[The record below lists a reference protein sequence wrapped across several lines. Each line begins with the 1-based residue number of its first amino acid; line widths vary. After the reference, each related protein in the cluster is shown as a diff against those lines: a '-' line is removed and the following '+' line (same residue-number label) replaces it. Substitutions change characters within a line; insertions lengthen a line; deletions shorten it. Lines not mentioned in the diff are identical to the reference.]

1 MSFGFAGATDRD
13 RYRFLSGFKLNDQGK
28 NEDPTYLGFS
38 MDFEFGVLGIDLEYG
53 TPVSPLFKDGSYYND
68 TGLNIFGQLQYIGK
82 SKTPRDVLFYSAQT
96 YLENREASLTV
107 DGFPRGGGKRS
118 QMIKQFKIL
127 LRDITKNQPWFFQ
140 SIEGLD
146 SLYKV
151 ARGGFQDQ
159 DKDSEF
165 NPSRAATIT
174 VTTLESLNLRITA
187 LADLY
192 NHATFDFI
200 NMRETVPRNLRR
212 FRMYIYV
219 TDLRNFFKTN
229 RLINSSTTLTT
240 IANTANLIGSG
251 INPGNSLSGTS
262 LDSTGNFPDDTG
274 AQGGSIGNTLGSIAR
289 SEGLTN
295 QQDQSGVKPIILI
308 ECSNCEFDFTE
319 SSPISSDINAG
330 TDAGSPLGQSFK
342 IHVGRVKVRS
352 QYPNIRLDKN
362 PLVISDDVFTNK
374 SSVQNYSGDPSGRTV
389 LGIEIP
395 NGPAADLLEQA
406 ANLGTNF
413 IGNTVNNLYDRGV
426 QIVANELSGAD
437 QLILGNAYSFNPSE
451 IMRAL
456 SGDFSNVG
464 LNFNENLGLDF
475 SNPLSG
481 VDLGSSLKNGL
492 PNPQTMG
499 KGGPPQNNYSTVD
512 PVLGDIRSSDAYP
525 NVPGQDL
532 GVTPP
537 GSSTIGRVY
546 PSLKPEDAYTEVPGK
561 DLGVPGRVY
570 KGPEGDVYRQ
580 VPGQDLGLPGRVYP
594 LLAPTDAYTD
604 VPGSDLGVPQRV
616 YPTDPLGDVYADVP
630 GSDLGAPQR
639 IYPTVTD
646 DFYPDV
652 PGVDL
657 GVPNRVYPQINDDV
671 YTKVPGK
678 DLGVPERAY
687 PIINDDVYSE
697 VPGKDLGSPE
707 RAYPIVNEDV
717 YPNVPGSDLGLPG
730 RRYGGI
736 NENVYPNDSNGTNQ
750 LKSPGRVY
758 EDEPAK
764 KSNLVED
771 VYKDSNKNLTEFT
784 TKPSP
789 VYPREETKY
798 FRGNLGDLYPP
809 TREDFNPEEPGDL
822 GNLKPKD
829 SYNISLGGKNP
840 DPTKFDS

>member
-53 TPVSPLFKDGSYYND
+53 TPISPLFKDGSYESS
-68 TGLNIFGQLQYIGK
+68 LNIFGQQDYIGR

-96 YLENREASLTV
+96 YLENREVSVTP
-107 DGFPRGGGKRS
+107 GEFPRSGGKRS
-118 QMIKQFKIL
+118 QMLKQFKIL

-140 SIEGLD
+140 SIDGLD

-159 DKDSEF
+159 EKESDF

-262 LDSTGNFPDDTG
+262 LDSNGNFPDDTG
-274 AQGGSIGNTLGSIAR
+274 AQGGAIGNTLGSIAR

-389 LGIEIP
+389 LGIGIP

-406 ANLGTNF
+406 ANIGTNL

-451 IMRAL
+451 LTRAL

-481 VDLGSSLKNGL
+481 ASSAIKNGL

-499 KGGPPQNNYSTVD
+499 QGGPPQNTY
-512 PVLGDIRSSDAYP
+512 PLGILTGGLDLYP
-525 NVPGQDL
+525 GVPGKDL

-546 PSLKPEDAYTEVPGK
+546 RNPFLRAGDAYPTVPGP

-570 KGPEGDVYRQ
+570 PIPNSEDAYPN
-580 VPGQDLGLPGRVYP
+580 VPGSDLGLPGGVYP
-594 LLAPTDAYTD
+594 LLAAEDAYSD

-616 YPTDPLGDVYADVP
+616 YPTDPLGDAYADVP
-630 GSDLGAPQR
+630 GSDLGVPQR
-639 IYPTVTD
+639 VYPTVTD

-671 YTKVPGK
+671 YSKVPGK

-697 VPGKDLGSPE
+697 VPGKDLGVPE
-707 RAYPIVNEDV
+707 RAYPIINEDV

-736 NENVYPNDSNGTNQ
+736 NENVYPDSSDGTNQ
-750 LKSPGRVY
+750 LKSPERVY
-758 EDEPAK
+758 EDEPTK

-840 DPTKFDS
+840 DPTKFNS

>member
-38 MDFEFGVLGIDLEYG
+38 MDFEFGLLGIDQEYG
-53 TPVSPLFKDGSYYND
+53 TPVSPLFKDGSYLND
-68 TGLNIFGQLQYIGK
+68 TNLNIFGQLQYIGR
-82 SKTPRDVLFYSAQT
+82 SKTPKDVLFYSAQT
-96 YLENREASLTV
+96 YLENREVSTTY
-107 DGFPRGGGKRS
+107 DGFPRTGGKRS

-140 SIEGLD
+140 SISGLD
-146 SLYKV
+146 ALYKV
-151 ARGGFQDQ
+151 ARGGFQDL
-159 DKDSEF
+159 DSDTDF

-274 AQGGSIGNTLGSIAR
+274 AQGGAFGNVLGDIAR

-319 SSPISSDINAG
+319 SSPISTDINAG
-330 TDAGSPLGQSFK
+330 TDAASPLGQSFK
-342 IHVGRVKVRS
+342 IHVGRVKIRS
-352 QYPNIRLDKN
+352 QYPNIRMDKN
-362 PLVISDDVFTNK
+362 PLIISDDVFTNK
-374 SSVQNYSGDPSGRTV
+374 SSVQKYEGDPSGRTV
-389 LGIEIP
+389 LGVEIP

-406 ANLGTNF
+406 ANIGTNF
-413 IGNTVNNLYDRGV
+413 IGNTVNDLYDRGV
-426 QIVANELSGAD
+426 QALTDPLSGAD
-437 QLILGNAYSFNPSE
+437 QLVLGNAYSFNPSQ
-451 IMRAL
+451 IMGVL
-456 SGDFSNVG
+456 SGDSSNLS
-464 LNFNENLGLDF
+464 LNTITDF
-475 SNPLSG
+475 SNQLSG

-499 KGGPPQNNYSTVD
+499 LGGPSENKYYLP
-512 PVLGDIRSSDAYP
+512 GDLINKDAYP

-537 GSSTIGRVY
+537 GSPTIGRVY
-546 PSLKPEDAYTEVPGK
+546 PDMMSEDSDLYTTVPGQDLGVPDRAYPNPSGDAYLQVPGP
-561 DLGVPGRVY
+561 DLGVPGRAY
-570 KGPEGDVYRQ
+570 PNPSGDAYLQ
-580 VPGQDLGLPGRVYP
+580 VPGRDLG
-594 LLAPTDAYTD
+594 A
-604 VPGSDLGVPQRV
+604 PQRV
-616 YPTDPLGDVYADVP
+616 YPEPSGDVYLNVP

-639 IYPTVTD
+639 VYPTVTE

-657 GVPNRVYPQINDDV
+657 GVPDRVYPQINDDV

-697 VPGKDLGSPE
+697 VPGKDLGAPE
-707 RAYPIVNEDV
+707 RAYPTVNEDV
-717 YPNVPGSDLGLPG
+717 YPDVPGSDLGLPG
-730 RRYGGI
+730 RRYEGI
-736 NENVYPNDSNGTNQ
+736 NENVYPNSSEESNQ
-750 LKSPGRVY
+750 LKSPERIYV
-758 EDEPAK
+758 DEPTK
-764 KSNLVED
+764 KSSLVED
-771 VYKDSNKNLTEFT
+771 VYKDSNKNLTEFIS
-784 TKPSP
+784 KPAP
-789 VYPREETKY
+789 VYPKEDTKY
-798 FRGNLGDLYPP
+798 FRGNLWYLYPP

-822 GNLKPKD
+822 GNLKTKD

>member
-38 MDFEFGVLGIDLEYG
+38 MDFEFGLLGIDQEYG
-53 TPVSPLFKDGSYYND
+53 TPVSPLFKDGSYLND
-68 TGLNIFGQLQYIGK
+68 TNLNIFGQLQYIGR
-82 SKTPRDVLFYSAQT
+82 SKTPKDVLFYSAQT
-96 YLENREASLTV
+96 YLENREVSTTY
-107 DGFPRGGGKRS
+107 DGFPRTGGKRS

-140 SIEGLD
+140 SISGLD
-146 SLYKV
+146 ALYKV
-151 ARGGFQDQ
+151 ARGGFQDL
-159 DKDSEF
+159 DSDTDF

-229 RLINSSTTLTT
+229 RIINSSTTLTT

-274 AQGGSIGNTLGSIAR
+274 AQGGAFGNVLGDIAR

-319 SSPISSDINAG
+319 SSPIASDINAG

-342 IHVGRVKVRS
+342 IHVGRVKIRS

-389 LGIEIP
+389 LGVEIP

-406 ANLGTNF
+406 ANIGTNF
-413 IGNTVNNLYDRGV
+413 IGNTVNDLYDRGT
-426 QIVANELSGAD
+426 QLLTDPLSGAD
-437 QLILGNAYSFNPSE
+437 QLILGNAYSFNPSQ
-451 IMRAL
+451 IMGVL
-456 SGDFSNVG
+456 SGDSSNLS
-464 LNFNENLGLDF
+464 LNSITDF
-475 SNPLSG
+475 ANQTSG
-481 VDLGSSLKNGL
+481 IDLGSSLKNGL

-499 KGGPPQNNYSTVD
+499 QGGPPQNKYSTGI
-512 PVLGDIRSSDAYP
+512 LGGDGLDLYP
-525 NVPGQDL
+525 SVPGQSL

-537 GSSTIGRVY
+537 ESTTIGRVY
-546 PSLKPEDAYTEVPGK
+546 PVLKPDDVYNGVPGK
-561 DLGVPGRVY
+561 DLGVPGRAY
-570 KGPEGDVYRQ
+570 KGPEGDVYPN

-594 LLAPTDAYTD
+594 PLKRQDVYDGVPGEDLGAPQRVYPEPSGDAYLN
-604 VPGSDLGVPQRV
+604 VPGSDLGPPQRV
-616 YPTDPLGDVYADVP
+616 YPT
-630 GSDLGAPQR
+630 
-639 IYPTVTD
+639 VTE

-657 GVPNRVYPQINDDV
+657 GVPDRVYPQINDDV
-671 YTKVPGK
+671 YSDVPGK

-697 VPGKDLGSPE
+697 VPGKDLGAPE
-707 RAYPIVNEDV
+707 RAYPIINEDV
-717 YPNVPGSDLGLPG
+717 YSDVPGSDLGLPG
-730 RRYGGI
+730 RRYEGI
-736 NENVYPNDSNGTNQ
+736 NENVYPNSSEESNQ
-750 LKSPGRVY
+750 LKSPERVY
-758 EDEPAK
+758 VDEPAK
-764 KSNLVED
+764 RSNLVED
-771 VYKDSNKNLTEFT
+771 VYKDDNKNLTEFSS
-784 TKPSP
+784 KPAP
-789 VYPREETKY
+789 VYPREDTKY
-798 FRGNLGDLYPP
+798 FKGNLGDLYPP

-822 GNLKPKD
+822 GNLKTKD

-840 DPTKFDS
+840 DRTKFDS

>member
-1 MSFGFAGATDRD
+1 MSFGFSGATDRD

-38 MDFEFGVLGIDLEYG
+38 MDFDFGLLGIDQEYG
-53 TPVSPLFKDGSYYND
+53 TPISPLFKDGSYLN
-68 TGLNIFGQLQYIGK
+68 TESLNIFGQLQY
-82 SKTPRDVLFYSAQT
+82 SFRSRTPKDILFYSAQT
-96 YLENREASLTV
+96 YLENREPRKAPNTFPAS
-107 DGFPRGGGKRS
+107 GGKRS
-118 QMIKQFKIL
+118 QMLKQFKIL

-140 SIEGLD
+140 SIDGLD

-165 NPSRAATIT
+165 NPSRAGTLE
-174 VTTLESLNLRITA
+174 VKTLESLNLRITA

-192 NHATFDFI
+192 NHATFDFV
-200 NMRETVPRNLRR
+200 NMRETIPRNLRR

-262 LDSTGNFPDDTG
+262 LDSTGNFPDDNG
-274 AQGGSIGNTLGSIAR
+274 AQGGGISNTLTSIAR
-289 SEGLTN
+289 SEGILN
-295 QQDQSGVKPIILI
+295 QQDQTGIKPIILI

-319 SSPISSDINAG
+319 TSPISSSVNAG
-330 TDAGSPLGQSFK
+330 TDSGEPLGQSFK
-342 IHVGRVKVRS
+342 IHVGRVRIRS

-374 SSVQNYSGDPSGRTV
+374 SSVQNYQGDPSGRTV
-389 LGIEIP
+389 LGVEIP
-395 NGPAADLLEQA
+395 AGPAADLLEQA
-406 ANLGTNF
+406 ANLGTNL
-413 IGNTVNNLYDRGV
+413 IGNTVNDLYDRGV
-426 QIVANELSGAD
+426 QLLTDPLSGAD
-437 QLILGNAYSFNPSE
+437 QLILGNAYSFNPSQV
-451 IMRAL
+451 MGAL
-456 SGDFSNVG
+456 SGDSSNLS
-464 LNFNENLGLDF
+464 LNNIRDF
-475 SNPLSG
+475 ANQLSG
-481 VDLGSSLKNGL
+481 VDLGDSLKNGL

-499 KGGPPQNNYSTVD
+499 LGGPSENKYS
-512 PVLGDIRSSDAYP
+512 PGDLKNSDVYP

-546 PSLKPEDAYTEVPGK
+546 PPLKPEDVYTGVPGK
-561 DLGVPGRVY
+561 DLGVPGRAY
-570 KGPEGDVYRQ
+570 KGPEGDAYST
-580 VPGQDLGLPGRVYP
+580 VPGPALGVPQRVYP
-594 LLAPTDAYTD
+594 NPSGDVYPNVPGPALGVPQRVYPNPSGDVYPN

-616 YPTDPLGDVYADVP
+616 
-630 GSDLGAPQR
+630 
-639 IYPTVTD
+639 YPTVTD

-657 GVPNRVYPQINDDV
+657 GVPNRIYPQINDDV

-678 DLGVPERAY
+678 DLGVPERVY
-687 PIINDDVYSE
+687 PQINDDVYSE
-697 VPGKDLGSPE
+697 VPGKDLGVPE
-707 RAYPIVNEDV
+707 RAYPIVNGDV
-717 YPNVPGSDLGLPG
+717 YPDVPGSDLGLPG
-730 RRYGGI
+730 RRYEGI
-736 NENVYPNDSNGTNQ
+736 NENVYPNVSDGTNE
-750 LKSPGRVY
+750 LRSPERVY
-758 EDEPAK
+758 VDEPTK
-764 KSNLVED
+764 KSSLVED

-789 VYPREETKY
+789 AYPREDTKY
-798 FRGNLGDLYPP
+798 FKGNLGDLYPP

-822 GNLKPKD
+822 GNLKTKD

-840 DPTKFDS
+840 DRTKFDS

>member
-38 MDFEFGVLGIDLEYG
+38 MDFEFGLLGIDQEYG
-53 TPVSPLFKDGSYYND
+53 TPVSPLFKDGSYLND
-68 TGLNIFGQLQYIGK
+68 TNLNIFGQLQYIGR
-82 SKTPRDVLFYSAQT
+82 SKTPKDVLFYSAQT
-96 YLENREASLTV
+96 YLENREVSTTY
-107 DGFPRGGGKRS
+107 DGFPRTGGKRS

-140 SIEGLD
+140 SISGLD
-146 SLYKV
+146 ALYKV
-151 ARGGFQDQ
+151 ARGGFQDL
-159 DKDSEF
+159 DSDTDF
-165 NPSRAATIT
+165 NPSRAATIEI
-174 VTTLESLNLRITA
+174 TTLESLNLRITA

-274 AQGGSIGNTLGSIAR
+274 AQGGAFGNVLGDIAR

-319 SSPISSDINAG
+319 SSPISTEINAG
-330 TDAGSPLGQSFK
+330 TDAASPLGQSFK
-342 IHVGRVKVRS
+342 IHVGRVKIRS
-352 QYPNIRLDKN
+352 QYPNIRMDKN
-362 PLVISDDVFTNK
+362 PLIISDDVFTNK
-374 SSVQNYSGDPSGRTV
+374 SSVQKYEGDPSGRTV
-389 LGIEIP
+389 LGVEIP

-406 ANLGTNF
+406 ANIGTNF
-413 IGNTVNNLYDRGV
+413 IGNTVNDLYDRGV
-426 QIVANELSGAD
+426 QALTDPLSGAD
-437 QLILGNAYSFNPSE
+437 QLVLGNAYSFNPSQ
-451 IMRAL
+451 IMGVL
-456 SGDFSNVG
+456 SGDSSNLS
-464 LNFNENLGLDF
+464 LNTITDF
-475 SNPLSG
+475 SNQLSG

-499 KGGPPQNNYSTVD
+499 LGGPSENKYP
-512 PVLGDIRSSDAYP
+512 PGDLINSDAYP

-537 GSSTIGRVY
+537 GSPTIGRVY
-546 PSLKPEDAYTEVPGK
+546 PDMMSGDSDLYTTVPGQDLGVPDRAYPNPSGDAYNRVPGP
-561 DLGVPGRVY
+561 DLGVPGRAY
-570 KGPEGDVYRQ
+570 PNPSGDAYLQ
-580 VPGQDLGLPGRVYP
+580 VPGRDLG
-594 LLAPTDAYTD
+594 A
-604 VPGSDLGVPQRV
+604 PQRV
-616 YPTDPLGDVYADVP
+616 YPEPSGDVYLNVP

-639 IYPTVTD
+639 VYPTVTE

-657 GVPNRVYPQINDDV
+657 GVPDRVYPQINDDV

-697 VPGKDLGSPE
+697 VPGKDLGAPE
-707 RAYPIVNEDV
+707 RAYPTVNEDV
-717 YPNVPGSDLGLPG
+717 YPDVPGSDLGLPG
-730 RRYGGI
+730 RRYEGI
-736 NENVYPNDSNGTNQ
+736 NENVYPNSSEESNQ
-750 LKSPGRVY
+750 LKSPERIYV
-758 EDEPAK
+758 DEPTK
-764 KSNLVED
+764 KSSLVED
-771 VYKDSNKNLTEFT
+771 VYKDDNKNLTEFSS
-784 TKPSP
+784 KPAP
-789 VYPREETKY
+789 VYPREDTKY

-822 GNLKPKD
+822 GNLKTKD

>member
-38 MDFEFGVLGIDLEYG
+38 MDFEFGLLGIDQEYG
-53 TPVSPLFKDGSYYND
+53 TPVSPLFKDGSYLND
-68 TGLNIFGQLQYIGK
+68 TNLNIFGQLQYIGR
-82 SKTPRDVLFYSAQT
+82 SKTPKDVLFYSAQT
-96 YLENREASLTV
+96 YLENREVSTTY
-107 DGFPRGGGKRS
+107 DGFPRTGGKRS

-140 SIEGLD
+140 SITGLD
-146 SLYKV
+146 ALYKV
-151 ARGGFQDQ
+151 ARGGFQDL
-159 DKDSEF
+159 DSDSDF
-165 NPSRAATIT
+165 NPSRAATIEI
-174 VTTLESLNLRITA
+174 TTLESLNLRITA

-229 RLINSSTTLTT
+229 RIINSSTTLTT

-274 AQGGSIGNTLGSIAR
+274 AQGGAFGNVLGDIAR

-319 SSPISSDINAG
+319 SSPISTEINAG
-330 TDAGSPLGQSFK
+330 TDAASPLGQSFK
-342 IHVGRVKVRS
+342 IHVGRVKIRS
-352 QYPNIRLDKN
+352 QYPNIRMDKN
-362 PLVISDDVFTNK
+362 PLIISDDVFTNK
-374 SSVQNYSGDPSGRTV
+374 SSVQKYEGDPSGRTV
-389 LGIEIP
+389 LGVEIP

-406 ANLGTNF
+406 ANIGTNF
-413 IGNTVNNLYDRGV
+413 IGNTVNDLYDRGT
-426 QIVANELSGAD
+426 QLLTDPLSGAD
-437 QLILGNAYSFNPSE
+437 QLILGNAYSFDPSQ
-451 IMRAL
+451 IMGVL
-456 SGDFSNVG
+456 SGDSSNLS
-464 LNFNENLGLDF
+464 LNNIRDF
-475 SNPLSG
+475 SNQLSG

-499 KGGPPQNNYSTVD
+499 LGGPSENKYS
-512 PVLGDIRSSDAYP
+512 PGDLINSDVYP
-525 NVPGQDL
+525 NVPGPDL

-537 GSSTIGRVY
+537 GSPTIGRVY
-546 PSLKPEDAYTEVPGK
+546 PDMMSGDSDLYSTVPGP
-561 DLGVPGRVY
+561 DLGVPDRAY
-570 KGPEGDVYRQ
+570 PNPSGDAYNR
-580 VPGQDLGLPGRVYP
+580 VPGQ
-594 LLAPTDAYTD
+594 
-604 VPGSDLGVPQRV
+604 DLGVPQRV
-616 YPTDPLGDVYADVP
+616 YPNPSGDAYLQVPGRDLGAPQRVYPEPSGDVYLNVP

-639 IYPTVTD
+639 VYPTVTE

-657 GVPNRVYPQINDDV
+657 GVPDRVYPQINDDV

-687 PIINDDVYSE
+687 PIINDDVYSD
-697 VPGKDLGSPE
+697 VPGKDLGAPE
-707 RAYPIVNEDV
+707 RAYPIINEDV
-717 YPNVPGSDLGLPG
+717 YSDVPGSDLGLPG
-730 RRYGGI
+730 RRYEGI
-736 NENVYPNDSNGTNQ
+736 NENVYPNSSEESNQ
-750 LKSPGRVY
+750 LKSPERVY
-758 EDEPAK
+758 VDEPAK
-764 KSNLVED
+764 RSNLVED
-771 VYKDSNKNLTEFT
+771 VYKDDNKNLTEFSS
-784 TKPSP
+784 KPAP
-789 VYPREETKY
+789 VYPKEDTKY
-798 FRGNLGDLYPP
+798 FKGNLGDLYPP

-822 GNLKPKD
+822 GNLKTKD

>member
-38 MDFEFGVLGIDLEYG
+38 MDFEFGLLGIDQEYG
-53 TPVSPLFKDGSYYND
+53 TPVSPLFKDGSYLND
-68 TGLNIFGQLQYIGK
+68 TNLNIFGQLQYIGR
-82 SKTPRDVLFYSAQT
+82 SKTPKDVLFYSAQT
-96 YLENREASLTV
+96 YLENREVSTTY
-107 DGFPRGGGKRS
+107 DGFPRTGGKRS

-140 SIEGLD
+140 SISGLD
-146 SLYKV
+146 ALYKV
-151 ARGGFQDQ
+151 ARGGFQDL
-159 DKDSEF
+159 DSDTDF

-274 AQGGSIGNTLGSIAR
+274 AQGGAFGNVLGDIAR
-289 SEGLTN
+289 SEGLTD

-319 SSPISSDINAG
+319 SSPISTEINAG
-330 TDAGSPLGQSFK
+330 TDAASPLGQSFK
-342 IHVGRVKVRS
+342 IHVGRVKIRS
-352 QYPNIRLDKN
+352 QYPNIRMDKN
-362 PLVISDDVFTNK
+362 PLIISDDVFTNK
-374 SSVQNYSGDPSGRTV
+374 SSVQKYEGDPSGRTV
-389 LGIEIP
+389 LGVEIP

-406 ANLGTNF
+406 ANIGTNF
-413 IGNTVNNLYDRGV
+413 IGNTVNDLYDRGV
-426 QIVANELSGAD
+426 QALTDPLSGAD
-437 QLILGNAYSFNPSE
+437 QLVLGNAYSFNPSQ
-451 IMRAL
+451 IMGVL
-456 SGDFSNVG
+456 SGDSSNLS
-464 LNFNENLGLDF
+464 LNTITDF
-475 SNPLSG
+475 SNQLSG

-499 KGGPPQNNYSTVD
+499 LGGPSENKYP
-512 PVLGDIRSSDAYP
+512 PGDLINSDAYP

-537 GSSTIGRVY
+537 GSPTIGRVY
-546 PSLKPEDAYTEVPGK
+546 PDMMSGDSDLYTTVPGQDLGVPDRAYPNPSGDAYLQVPGP
-561 DLGVPGRVY
+561 DLGVPGRAY
-570 KGPEGDVYRQ
+570 PNPSGDAYLQ
-580 VPGQDLGLPGRVYP
+580 VPGRDLG
-594 LLAPTDAYTD
+594 A
-604 VPGSDLGVPQRV
+604 PQRV
-616 YPTDPLGDVYADVP
+616 YPEPSGDVYLNVP

-639 IYPTVTD
+639 VYPTVTE

-657 GVPNRVYPQINDDV
+657 GVPDRVYPQINDDV

-697 VPGKDLGSPE
+697 VPGKDLGAPE
-707 RAYPIVNEDV
+707 RAYPTVNEDV
-717 YPNVPGSDLGLPG
+717 YPDVPGSDLGLPG
-730 RRYGGI
+730 RRYEGI
-736 NENVYPNDSNGTNQ
+736 NENVYPNSYEESNQ
-750 LKSPGRVY
+750 LKSPERIYV
-758 EDEPAK
+758 DEPTK
-764 KSNLVED
+764 KSSLVED
-771 VYKDSNKNLTEFT
+771 VYKDSNKNLTEFIS
-784 TKPSP
+784 KPAP
-789 VYPREETKY
+789 VYPKEDTKY

-822 GNLKPKD
+822 GNLKTKD

>member
-38 MDFEFGVLGIDLEYG
+38 MDFEFGLLGIDQEYG
-53 TPVSPLFKDGSYYND
+53 TPVSPLFKDGSYLND
-68 TGLNIFGQLQYIGK
+68 TNLNIFGQLQYIGR
-82 SKTPRDVLFYSAQT
+82 SKTPKDVLFYSAQT
-96 YLENREASLTV
+96 YLENREVSTTY
-107 DGFPRGGGKRS
+107 DGFPRTGGKRS

-140 SIEGLD
+140 SISGLD
-146 SLYKV
+146 ALYKV
-151 ARGGFQDQ
+151 ARGGFQDL
-159 DKDSEF
+159 DKDSDF
-165 NPSRAATIT
+165 NPSRAATIEI
-174 VTTLESLNLRITA
+174 TTLESLNLRITA

-274 AQGGSIGNTLGSIAR
+274 AQGGAFGNVLGDIAR

-319 SSPISSDINAG
+319 SSPISADINAG
-330 TDAGSPLGQSFK
+330 TDAASPLEQSFK
-342 IHVGRVKVRS
+342 IHVGRVKIRS
-352 QYPNIRLDKN
+352 QYPNIRMDKN
-362 PLVISDDVFTNK
+362 PLIISDDVFTNK
-374 SSVQNYSGDPSGRTV
+374 SSVQKYEGDPSGRTV
-389 LGIEIP
+389 LGVEIP

-406 ANLGTNF
+406 ANIGTNF
-413 IGNTVNNLYDRGV
+413 IGNTVNDLYDRGV
-426 QIVANELSGAD
+426 QALTDPLSGAD
-437 QLILGNAYSFNPSE
+437 QLVLGNAYSFNPSQ
-451 IMRAL
+451 IMGVL
-456 SGDFSNVG
+456 SGDSSNLS
-464 LNFNENLGLDF
+464 LNTITDF
-475 SNPLSG
+475 SNQLSG

-499 KGGPPQNNYSTVD
+499 LGGPSENKYP
-512 PVLGDIRSSDAYP
+512 PGDLINSDAYP

-537 GSSTIGRVY
+537 GSPTIGRVY
-546 PSLKPEDAYTEVPGK
+546 PDMMSGDSDLYTTVPGQDLGVPDRAYPNPSGDAYNRVPGP
-561 DLGVPGRVY
+561 DLGVPGRAY
-570 KGPEGDVYRQ
+570 PNPSGDAYLQ
-580 VPGQDLGLPGRVYP
+580 VPGRDLG
-594 LLAPTDAYTD
+594 A
-604 VPGSDLGVPQRV
+604 PQRV
-616 YPTDPLGDVYADVP
+616 YPEPSGDVYLNVP

-639 IYPTVTD
+639 VYPTVTE

-657 GVPNRVYPQINDDV
+657 GVPDRVYPQINDDV

-697 VPGKDLGSPE
+697 VPGKDLGAPE
-707 RAYPIVNEDV
+707 RAYPTVNEDV
-717 YPNVPGSDLGLPG
+717 YPDVPGSDLGLPG
-730 RRYGGI
+730 RRYEGI
-736 NENVYPNDSNGTNQ
+736 NENVYPNSSEESNQ
-750 LKSPGRVY
+750 LKSPERIYV
-758 EDEPAK
+758 DEPTK
-764 KSNLVED
+764 KSSLVED
-771 VYKDSNKNLTEFT
+771 VYKDSNKNLTEFSS
-784 TKPSP
+784 KPAP
-789 VYPREETKY
+789 VYPREDTKY

-822 GNLKPKD
+822 GNLKTKD

>member
-38 MDFEFGVLGIDLEYG
+38 MDFEFGLLGIDQEYG
-53 TPVSPLFKDGSYYND
+53 TPVSPLFKDGSYLND
-68 TGLNIFGQLQYIGK
+68 TNLNIFGQLQYIGR
-82 SKTPRDVLFYSAQT
+82 SKTPKDVLFYSAQT
-96 YLENREASLTV
+96 YLENREVSTTY
-107 DGFPRGGGKRS
+107 DGFPRTGGKRS

-140 SIEGLD
+140 SISGLD
-146 SLYKV
+146 ALYKV
-151 ARGGFQDQ
+151 ARGGFQDL
-159 DKDSEF
+159 DSDTDF

-274 AQGGSIGNTLGSIAR
+274 AQGGAFGNVLGDIAR
-289 SEGLTN
+289 SEGLTD

-319 SSPISSDINAG
+319 SSPISTEINAG
-330 TDAGSPLGQSFK
+330 TDAASPLGQSFK
-342 IHVGRVKVRS
+342 IHVGRVKIRS
-352 QYPNIRLDKN
+352 QYPNIRMDKN
-362 PLVISDDVFTNK
+362 PLIISDDVFTNK
-374 SSVQNYSGDPSGRTV
+374 SSVQKYEGDPSGRTV
-389 LGIEIP
+389 LGVEIP

-406 ANLGTNF
+406 ANIGTNF
-413 IGNTVNNLYDRGV
+413 IGNTVNDLYDRGV
-426 QIVANELSGAD
+426 QALTDPLSGAD
-437 QLILGNAYSFNPSE
+437 QLVLGNAYSFNPSQ
-451 IMRAL
+451 IMGVL
-456 SGDFSNVG
+456 SGDSSNLS
-464 LNFNENLGLDF
+464 LNTITDF
-475 SNPLSG
+475 SNQLSG

-499 KGGPPQNNYSTVD
+499 LGGPSENKYP
-512 PVLGDIRSSDAYP
+512 PGDLINSDAYP

-537 GSSTIGRVY
+537 GSPTIGRVY
-546 PSLKPEDAYTEVPGK
+546 PDMMSGDSDLYTTVPGQDLGVPDRAYPNPSGDAYLQVPGP
-561 DLGVPGRVY
+561 DLGVPGRAY
-570 KGPEGDVYRQ
+570 PNPSGDAYLQ
-580 VPGQDLGLPGRVYP
+580 VPGRDLG
-594 LLAPTDAYTD
+594 A
-604 VPGSDLGVPQRV
+604 PQRV
-616 YPTDPLGDVYADVP
+616 YPEPSGDVYLNVP

-639 IYPTVTD
+639 VYPTVTE

-657 GVPNRVYPQINDDV
+657 GVPDRVYPQINDDV

-697 VPGKDLGSPE
+697 VPGKDLGAPE
-707 RAYPIVNEDV
+707 RAYPTVNEDV
-717 YPNVPGSDLGLPG
+717 YPDVPGSDLGLPG
-730 RRYGGI
+730 RRYEGI
-736 NENVYPNDSNGTNQ
+736 NENVYPNSSEESNQ
-750 LKSPGRVY
+750 LKSPERIYV
-758 EDEPAK
+758 DEPTK
-764 KSNLVED
+764 KSSLVED
-771 VYKDSNKNLTEFT
+771 VYKDSNKNLTEFIS
-784 TKPSP
+784 KPAP
-789 VYPREETKY
+789 VYPKEDTKY

-822 GNLKPKD
+822 GNLKTKD

>member
-38 MDFEFGVLGIDLEYG
+38 MDFEFGLLGIDQEYG
-53 TPVSPLFKDGSYYND
+53 TPVSPLFKDGSYLND
-68 TGLNIFGQLQYIGK
+68 TNLNIFGQLQYIGR
-82 SKTPRDVLFYSAQT
+82 SKTPKDVLFYSAQT
-96 YLENREASLTV
+96 YLENREVSTTY
-107 DGFPRGGGKRS
+107 DGFPRTGGKRS

-140 SIEGLD
+140 SITGLD
-146 SLYKV
+146 ALYKV
-151 ARGGFQDQ
+151 ARGGFQDL
-159 DKDSEF
+159 DSDSDF
-165 NPSRAATIT
+165 NPSRAATIEI
-174 VTTLESLNLRITA
+174 TTLESLNLRITA

-229 RLINSSTTLTT
+229 RIINSSTTLTT

-274 AQGGSIGNTLGSIAR
+274 AQGGAFGNVLGDIAR

-319 SSPISSDINAG
+319 SSPISTEINAG
-330 TDAGSPLGQSFK
+330 TDAASPLGQSFK
-342 IHVGRVKVRS
+342 IHVGRVKIRS
-352 QYPNIRLDKN
+352 QYPNIRMDKN
-362 PLVISDDVFTNK
+362 PLIISDDVFTNK
-374 SSVQNYSGDPSGRTV
+374 SSVQKYEGDPSGRTV
-389 LGIEIP
+389 LGVEIP

-406 ANLGTNF
+406 ANIGTNF
-413 IGNTVNNLYDRGV
+413 IGNTVNDLYDRGT
-426 QIVANELSGAD
+426 QLLTDPLSGAD
-437 QLILGNAYSFNPSE
+437 QLILGNAYSFDPSQ
-451 IMRAL
+451 IMGVL
-456 SGDFSNVG
+456 SGDSSNLS
-464 LNFNENLGLDF
+464 LNNIRDF
-475 SNPLSG
+475 SNQLSG

-499 KGGPPQNNYSTVD
+499 LGGPSENKYS
-512 PVLGDIRSSDAYP
+512 PGDLINSDVYP
-525 NVPGQDL
+525 NVPGPDL

-537 GSSTIGRVY
+537 GSPTIGRVY
-546 PSLKPEDAYTEVPGK
+546 PDMMSGDSDLYSTVPGP
-561 DLGVPGRVY
+561 DLGVPDRAY
-570 KGPEGDVYRQ
+570 PNPSGDAYNR
-580 VPGQDLGLPGRVYP
+580 VPGQ
-594 LLAPTDAYTD
+594 
-604 VPGSDLGVPQRV
+604 DLGVPQRV
-616 YPTDPLGDVYADVP
+616 YPNPSGDAYLQVPGRDLGAPQRVYPEPSGDVYLNVP

-639 IYPTVTD
+639 VYPTVTE

-657 GVPNRVYPQINDDV
+657 GVPDRVYPQINDDV

-687 PIINDDVYSE
+687 PIINDDVYSD
-697 VPGKDLGSPE
+697 VPGKDLGAPE
-707 RAYPIVNEDV
+707 RAYPIINEDV
-717 YPNVPGSDLGLPG
+717 YPGVPGSDLGLPG
-730 RRYGGI
+730 RRYEGI
-736 NENVYPNDSNGTNQ
+736 NENVYPNSSEESNQ
-750 LKSPGRVY
+750 LKSPERIYV
-758 EDEPAK
+758 DEPTK
-764 KSNLVED
+764 KSSLVED
-771 VYKDSNKNLTEFT
+771 VYKDDNRNLTEFSS
-784 TKPSP
+784 KPAP
-789 VYPREETKY
+789 VYPREDTKY
-798 FRGNLGDLYPP
+798 FKGNLGDLYPP

-822 GNLKPKD
+822 GNLKTKD

>member
-38 MDFEFGVLGIDLEYG
+38 MDFEFGLLGIDQEYG
-53 TPVSPLFKDGSYYND
+53 TPVSPLFKDGSYLND
-68 TGLNIFGQLQYIGK
+68 TNLNIFGQLQYIGR
-82 SKTPRDVLFYSAQT
+82 SKTPKDVLFYSAQT
-96 YLENREASLTV
+96 YLENREVSTTY
-107 DGFPRGGGKRS
+107 DGFPRTGGKRS

-140 SIEGLD
+140 SISGLD
-146 SLYKV
+146 ALYKV
-151 ARGGFQDQ
+151 ARGGFQDL
-159 DKDSEF
+159 DSDTDF

-229 RLINSSTTLTT
+229 RIINSSTTLTT

-274 AQGGSIGNTLGSIAR
+274 AQGGAFGNVLGDIAR

-319 SSPISSDINAG
+319 SSPIASDINAG

-342 IHVGRVKVRS
+342 IHVGRVKIRS

-389 LGIEIP
+389 LGVEIP

-406 ANLGTNF
+406 ANIGTNF
-413 IGNTVNNLYDRGV
+413 IGNTVNDLYDRGT
-426 QIVANELSGAD
+426 QLLTDPLSGAD
-437 QLILGNAYSFNPSE
+437 QLILGNAYSFNPSQ
-451 IMRAL
+451 IMGVL
-456 SGDFSNVG
+456 SGDSSNLS
-464 LNFNENLGLDF
+464 LNNIRDF
-475 SNPLSG
+475 ANQLSG

-499 KGGPPQNNYSTVD
+499 LGGPSENQYS
-512 PVLGDIRSSDAYP
+512 PGDLTDSDVYP
-525 NVPGQDL
+525 NVPGSDL

-537 GSSTIGRVY
+537 GSPTIGRVY
-546 PSLKPEDAYTEVPGK
+546 PDMMSGDPDLYSTVPGPDLGVPDRAYPNPSGDAYNRVPGQ

-570 KGPEGDVYRQ
+570 PPLKRQDVYDG
-580 VPGQDLGLPGRVYP
+580 VPGEDLGAPQRVYP
-594 LLAPTDAYTD
+594 EPSGDAYLN
-604 VPGSDLGVPQRV
+604 VPGSDLGPPQRV
-616 YPTDPLGDVYADVP
+616 YPT
-630 GSDLGAPQR
+630 
-639 IYPTVTD
+639 VTE

-657 GVPNRVYPQINDDV
+657 GVPDRVYPQINDDV

-697 VPGKDLGSPE
+697 VPGKDLGAPE
-707 RAYPIVNEDV
+707 RAYPIINEDV
-717 YPNVPGSDLGLPG
+717 YSDVPGSDLGLPG
-730 RRYGGI
+730 RRYEGI
-736 NENVYPNDSNGTNQ
+736 NENVYPNSSEESNQ
-750 LKSPGRVY
+750 LKSPERVY
-758 EDEPAK
+758 VDEPAK
-764 KSNLVED
+764 RSNLVED
-771 VYKDSNKNLTEFT
+771 VYKDDNKNLTEFSS
-784 TKPSP
+784 KPAP
-789 VYPREETKY
+789 VYPREDTKY
-798 FRGNLGDLYPP
+798 FKGNLGDLYPP

-822 GNLKPKD
+822 GNLKTKD

-840 DPTKFDS
+840 DRTKFDS

>member
-1 MSFGFAGATDRD
+1 MSFGFSGATDRD

-38 MDFEFGVLGIDLEYG
+38 MDFDFGLLGIDREYG
-53 TPVSPLFKDGSYYND
+53 TPVSPLFKDGSYDNTD
-68 TGLNIFGQLQYIGK
+68 SLNIFGQLQYSFRSRTQKDI
-82 SKTPRDVLFYSAQT
+82 LFYSAQT
-96 YLENREASLTV
+96 YLENRETSIIANT
-107 DGFPRGGGKRS
+107 FPISGGKRS
-118 QMIKQFKIL
+118 QMLKQFKIL

-229 RLINSSTTLTT
+229 RLINSSTTLTA

-274 AQGGSIGNTLGSIAR
+274 AQGGAIGNTLSDIAR

-295 QQDQSGVKPIILI
+295 QQDQTGIKPIILI

-319 SSPISSDINAG
+319 SSPIPNDINAG
-330 TDAGSPLGQSFK
+330 TDSGTPLGQSFK
-342 IHVGRVKVRS
+342 IHVGRVKIRS

-389 LGIEIP
+389 FGIGLG
-395 NGPAADLLEQA
+395 NGPAADLIEQA
-406 ANLGTNF
+406 ANIGTNL
-413 IGNTVNNLYDRGV
+413 IGNTVNDLYDRGV
-426 QIVANELSGAD
+426 QMLTDPLSGAD
-437 QLILGNAYSFNPSE
+437 QLMLGNVYSFNPSE
-451 IMRAL
+451 VMGFL
-456 SGDFSNVG
+456 SGNSSNLSLNSIRDFYNQSA
-464 LNFNENLGLDF
+464 
-475 SNPLSG
+475 G
-481 VDLGSSLKNGL
+481 VDIGSALKNGL

-499 KGGPPQNNYSTVD
+499 KGGPPENTY
-512 PVLGDIRSSDAYP
+512 PLGILTGGLDLYP
-525 NVPGQDL
+525 GVPGKDL

-546 PSLKPEDAYTEVPGK
+546 PFLRPGDEYKGVPGQ

-570 KGPEGDVYRQ
+570 PPLAPTDAYTQ

-594 LLAPTDAYTD
+594 LVAADDVYSE
-604 VPGSDLGVPQRV
+604 VPGEDLGVPQRV
-616 YPTDPLGDVYADVP
+616 YPDPSGDVYPNVP
-630 GSDLGAPQR
+630 GSDLGGSQR
-639 IYPTVTD
+639 VYPTVTD

-697 VPGKDLGSPE
+697 VPGKDLGAPE

-717 YPNVPGSDLGLPG
+717 YPDVPGSDLGLPG
-730 RRYGGI
+730 RKYGGI
-736 NENVYPNDSNGTNQ
+736 NENVYPNSSSESNQ
-750 LKSPGRVY
+750 LKSPERVY
-758 EDEPAK
+758 EDEPTK

-771 VYKDSNKNLTEFT
+771 VYKDDNKNLTEFT
-784 TKPSP
+784 SKPTP

-798 FRGNLGDLYPP
+798 FKGNLGDLYPP

-822 GNLKPKD
+822 GNLKTKD

>member
-38 MDFEFGVLGIDLEYG
+38 MDFEFGLLGIDQEYG
-53 TPVSPLFKDGSYYND
+53 TPVSPLFKEGSYYND
-68 TGLNIFGQLQYIGK
+68 TNLNIFGQLQYIGR
-82 SKTPRDVLFYSAQT
+82 SKTPKDVLFYSAQT
-96 YLENREASLTV
+96 YLQNREVSTALVS
-107 DGFPRGGGKRS
+107 FPDSGGKRS

-140 SIEGLD
+140 SISGLD
-146 SLYKV
+146 ALYKV
-151 ARGGFQDQ
+151 ARGGFQDL
-159 DKDSEF
+159 DKDSDF
-165 NPSRAATIT
+165 NPSRAATIEI
-174 VTTLESLNLRITA
+174 TTLESLNLRITA

-274 AQGGSIGNTLGSIAR
+274 AQGGAFGNVLGDIAR
-289 SEGLTN
+289 SEGLTD

-319 SSPISSDINAG
+319 SSPISTEINAG
-330 TDAGSPLGQSFK
+330 TDAASPLGQSFK
-342 IHVGRVKVRS
+342 IHVGRVKIRS
-352 QYPNIRLDKN
+352 QYPNIRMDKN
-362 PLVISDDVFTNK
+362 PLIISDDVFTNK
-374 SSVQNYSGDPSGRTV
+374 SSVQKYEGDPSGRTV
-389 LGIEIP
+389 LGVEIP

-406 ANLGTNF
+406 ANIGTNF
-413 IGNTVNNLYDRGV
+413 IGNTVNDLYDRGV
-426 QIVANELSGAD
+426 QALTDPLSGAD
-437 QLILGNAYSFNPSE
+437 QLVLGNAYSFNPSQ
-451 IMRAL
+451 IMGVL
-456 SGDFSNVG
+456 SGDSSNLS
-464 LNFNENLGLDF
+464 LNTITDF
-475 SNPLSG
+475 SNQLSG

-499 KGGPPQNNYSTVD
+499 LGGPSENKYP
-512 PVLGDIRSSDAYP
+512 PGDLINSDAYP

-537 GSSTIGRVY
+537 GSPTIGRVY
-546 PSLKPEDAYTEVPGK
+546 PDMMSGDSDLYTTVPGQDLGVPDRAYPNPSGDAYLQVPGP
-561 DLGVPGRVY
+561 DLGVPGRAY
-570 KGPEGDVYRQ
+570 PNPSGDAYLQ
-580 VPGQDLGLPGRVYP
+580 VPGRDLG
-594 LLAPTDAYTD
+594 A
-604 VPGSDLGVPQRV
+604 PQRV
-616 YPTDPLGDVYADVP
+616 YPEPSGDVYLNVP

-639 IYPTVTD
+639 VYPTVTE

-657 GVPNRVYPQINDDV
+657 GVPDRVYPQINDDV

-697 VPGKDLGSPE
+697 VPGKDLGAPE
-707 RAYPIVNEDV
+707 RAYPTVNEDV
-717 YPNVPGSDLGLPG
+717 YPDVPGSDLGLPG
-730 RRYGGI
+730 RRYEGI
-736 NENVYPNDSNGTNQ
+736 NENVYPNSSEESNQ
-750 LKSPGRVY
+750 LKSPERIYV
-758 EDEPAK
+758 DEPTK
-764 KSNLVED
+764 KSSLVED
-771 VYKDSNKNLTEFT
+771 VYKDSNKNLTEFIS
-784 TKPSP
+784 KPAP
-789 VYPREETKY
+789 VYPKEDTKY

-822 GNLKPKD
+822 GNLKTKD

>member
-38 MDFEFGVLGIDLEYG
+38 MDFEFGLLGIDQEYG
-53 TPVSPLFKDGSYYND
+53 TPVSPLFKDGSYLND
-68 TGLNIFGQLQYIGK
+68 TNLNIFGQLQYIGR
-82 SKTPRDVLFYSAQT
+82 SKTPKDVLFYSAQT
-96 YLENREASLTV
+96 YLENREVSTTY
-107 DGFPRGGGKRS
+107 DGFPRTGGKRS

-140 SIEGLD
+140 SISGLD
-146 SLYKV
+146 ALYKV
-151 ARGGFQDQ
+151 ARGGFQDL
-159 DKDSEF
+159 DSDTDF

-274 AQGGSIGNTLGSIAR
+274 AQGGAFGNVLGDIAR

-295 QQDQSGVKPIILI
+295 QQDQSGIKPIILI

-319 SSPISSDINAG
+319 SSPISNEINAG
-330 TDAGSPLGQSFK
+330 TDSASQLGQSFK
-342 IHVGRVKVRS
+342 IHVGRVKIRS
-352 QYPNIRLDKN
+352 QYPNIRMDKN
-362 PLVISDDVFTNK
+362 PLIISDDVFTNK
-374 SSVQNYSGDPSGRTV
+374 SSVQKYEGDPSGRTV
-389 LGIEIP
+389 LGVEIP

-406 ANLGTNF
+406 ANIGTNF
-413 IGNTVNNLYDRGV
+413 IGNTVNDLYDRGV
-426 QIVANELSGAD
+426 QALTDPLSGAD
-437 QLILGNAYSFNPSE
+437 QLVLGNAYSFNPSQ
-451 IMRAL
+451 IMGVL
-456 SGDFSNVG
+456 SGDSSNLS
-464 LNFNENLGLDF
+464 LNTITDF
-475 SNPLSG
+475 SNQLSG

-499 KGGPPQNNYSTVD
+499 LGGPSENKYP
-512 PVLGDIRSSDAYP
+512 PGDLINSDAYP

-537 GSSTIGRVY
+537 GSPTIGRVY
-546 PSLKPEDAYTEVPGK
+546 PDMMSEDSDLYTTVPGQDLGVPDRAYPNPSGDAYNRVPGP
-561 DLGVPGRVY
+561 DLGVPGRAY
-570 KGPEGDVYRQ
+570 PNPSGDAYLQ
-580 VPGQDLGLPGRVYP
+580 VPGRDLG
-594 LLAPTDAYTD
+594 A
-604 VPGSDLGVPQRV
+604 PQRV
-616 YPTDPLGDVYADVP
+616 YPEPSGDVYLNVP

-639 IYPTVTD
+639 VYPTVTE

-657 GVPNRVYPQINDDV
+657 GVPDRVYPQINDDV

-697 VPGKDLGSPE
+697 VPGKDLGAPE
-707 RAYPIVNEDV
+707 RAYPTVNEDV
-717 YPNVPGSDLGLPG
+717 YPDVPGSDLGLPG
-730 RRYGGI
+730 RRYEGI
-736 NENVYPNDSNGTNQ
+736 NENVYPNSSEESNQ
-750 LKSPGRVY
+750 LKSPERIYV
-758 EDEPAK
+758 DEPTK
-764 KSNLVED
+764 KSSLVED
-771 VYKDSNKNLTEFT
+771 VYKDSNKNLTEFIS
-784 TKPSP
+784 KPAP
-789 VYPREETKY
+789 VYPKEDTKY

-822 GNLKPKD
+822 GNLKTKD

>member
-38 MDFEFGVLGIDLEYG
+38 MDFEFGLLGIDQEYG
-53 TPVSPLFKDGSYYND
+53 TPVSPLFKDGSYLND
-68 TGLNIFGQLQYIGK
+68 TNLNIFGQLQYIGR
-82 SKTPRDVLFYSAQT
+82 SKTPKDVLFYSAQT
-96 YLENREASLTV
+96 YLENREVSTTY
-107 DGFPRGGGKRS
+107 DGFPRTGGKRS

-140 SIEGLD
+140 SISGLD
-146 SLYKV
+146 ALYKV
-151 ARGGFQDQ
+151 ARGGFQDL
-159 DKDSEF
+159 DSDTDF
-165 NPSRAATIT
+165 NPSRAATIEI
-174 VTTLESLNLRITA
+174 TTLESLNLRITA

-274 AQGGSIGNTLGSIAR
+274 AQGGAFGNVLGDIAR

-319 SSPISSDINAG
+319 SSPISADINAG
-330 TDAGSPLGQSFK
+330 TDAASPLEQSFK
-342 IHVGRVKVRS
+342 IHVGRVKIRS
-352 QYPNIRLDKN
+352 QYPNIRMDKN
-362 PLVISDDVFTNK
+362 PLIISDDVFTNK
-374 SSVQNYSGDPSGRTV
+374 SSVQKYEGDPSGRTV
-389 LGIEIP
+389 LGVEIP

-406 ANLGTNF
+406 ANIGTNF
-413 IGNTVNNLYDRGV
+413 IGNTVNDLYDRGV
-426 QIVANELSGAD
+426 QALTDPLSGAD
-437 QLILGNAYSFNPSE
+437 QLVLGNAYSFNPSQ
-451 IMRAL
+451 IIGVL
-456 SGDFSNVG
+456 SGDSSNLS
-464 LNFNENLGLDF
+464 LNTITDF
-475 SNPLSG
+475 SNQLSG

-499 KGGPPQNNYSTVD
+499 LGGPSENKYP
-512 PVLGDIRSSDAYP
+512 PGDLINSDAYP

-537 GSSTIGRVY
+537 GSPTIGRVY
-546 PSLKPEDAYTEVPGK
+546 PDMMSGDSDLYTTVPGQDLGVPDRAYPNPSGDAYNRVPGP
-561 DLGVPGRVY
+561 DLGVPGRAY
-570 KGPEGDVYRQ
+570 PNPSGDAYLQ
-580 VPGQDLGLPGRVYP
+580 VPGRDLG
-594 LLAPTDAYTD
+594 A
-604 VPGSDLGVPQRV
+604 PQRV
-616 YPTDPLGDVYADVP
+616 YPEPSGDVYLNVP

-639 IYPTVTD
+639 VYPTVTE

-657 GVPNRVYPQINDDV
+657 GVPDRVYPQINDDV

-697 VPGKDLGSPE
+697 VPGKDLGAPE
-707 RAYPIVNEDV
+707 RAYPTVNEDV
-717 YPNVPGSDLGLPG
+717 YPDVPGSDLGLPG
-730 RRYGGI
+730 RRYEGI
-736 NENVYPNDSNGTNQ
+736 NENVYPNSSEESNQ
-750 LKSPGRVY
+750 LKSPERIYV
-758 EDEPAK
+758 DEPTK
-764 KSNLVED
+764 KSSLVED
-771 VYKDSNKNLTEFT
+771 VYKDSNKNLTEFSS
-784 TKPSP
+784 KPAP
-789 VYPREETKY
+789 VYPREDTKY

-822 GNLKPKD
+822 GNLKTKD

>member
-38 MDFEFGVLGIDLEYG
+38 MDFEFGLLGIDQEYG
-53 TPVSPLFKDGSYYND
+53 TPVSPLFKDGSYLND
-68 TGLNIFGQLQYIGK
+68 TNLNIFGQLQYIGR
-82 SKTPRDVLFYSAQT
+82 SKTPKDVLFYSAQT
-96 YLENREASLTV
+96 YLENREVSTTY
-107 DGFPRGGGKRS
+107 DGFPRTGGKRS

-140 SIEGLD
+140 SITGLD
-146 SLYKV
+146 ALYKV
-151 ARGGFQDQ
+151 ARGGFQDL
-159 DKDSEF
+159 DSDTDF

-229 RLINSSTTLTT
+229 RIINSSTTLTT

-274 AQGGSIGNTLGSIAR
+274 AQGGAFGNVLGDIAR

-319 SSPISSDINAG
+319 SSPIASDINAG

-342 IHVGRVKVRS
+342 IHVGRVKIRS

-389 LGIEIP
+389 LGVEIP

-406 ANLGTNF
+406 ANIGTNF
-413 IGNTVNNLYDRGV
+413 IGNTVNDLYDRGT
-426 QIVANELSGAD
+426 QLLTDPLSGAD
-437 QLILGNAYSFNPSE
+437 QLILGNAYSFNPSQ
-451 IMRAL
+451 IMGVL
-456 SGDFSNVG
+456 SGDSSNLS
-464 LNFNENLGLDF
+464 LNNIRDF
-475 SNPLSG
+475 ANQLSG

-499 KGGPPQNNYSTVD
+499 LGGPSENQYS
-512 PVLGDIRSSDAYP
+512 PGDLTDSDVYP
-525 NVPGQDL
+525 NVPGSDL

-537 GSSTIGRVY
+537 GSPTIGRVY
-546 PSLKPEDAYTEVPGK
+546 PDIMDGDSDLYSTVPGPDLGVPGRIYDAPKDDAYRDVPGQ

-570 KGPEGDVYRQ
+570 PPLKRQDVYDG
-580 VPGQDLGLPGRVYP
+580 VPGEDLGAPQRVYP
-594 LLAPTDAYTD
+594 EPSGDAYLN
-604 VPGSDLGVPQRV
+604 VPGSDLGPPQRV
-616 YPTDPLGDVYADVP
+616 YPT
-630 GSDLGAPQR
+630 
-639 IYPTVTD
+639 VTE

-657 GVPNRVYPQINDDV
+657 GVPDRVYPQINDDV
-671 YTKVPGK
+671 YSDVPGK

-697 VPGKDLGSPE
+697 VPGKDLGAPE
-707 RAYPIVNEDV
+707 RAYPIINEDV
-717 YPNVPGSDLGLPG
+717 YSGVPGSDLGLPG
-730 RRYGGI
+730 RRYEGI
-736 NENVYPNDSNGTNQ
+736 NENVYPNSSEESNQ
-750 LKSPGRVY
+750 LKSPERVY
-758 EDEPAK
+758 VDEPAK
-764 KSNLVED
+764 RSNLVED
-771 VYKDSNKNLTEFT
+771 VYKDDNKNLTEFSS
-784 TKPSP
+784 KPAP
-789 VYPREETKY
+789 VYPREDAKY
-798 FRGNLGDLYPP
+798 FKGNLGDLYPP

-822 GNLKPKD
+822 GNLKTKD

>member
-38 MDFEFGVLGIDLEYG
+38 MDFEFGLLGIDQEYG
-53 TPVSPLFKDGSYYND
+53 TPVSPLFKDGSYLND
-68 TGLNIFGQLQYIGK
+68 TNLNIFGQLQYIGR
-82 SKTPRDVLFYSAQT
+82 SKTPKDVLFYSAQT
-96 YLENREASLTV
+96 YLENREVSITY
-107 DGFPRGGGKRS
+107 DGFPRTGGKRS

-140 SIEGLD
+140 SISGLD
-146 SLYKV
+146 ALYKV
-151 ARGGFQDQ
+151 ARGGFQDL
-159 DKDSEF
+159 DSDTDF

-274 AQGGSIGNTLGSIAR
+274 AQGGAFGNVLGDIAR

-319 SSPISSDINAG
+319 SSPISTDINAG
-330 TDAGSPLGQSFK
+330 TDAASPLGQSFK
-342 IHVGRVKVRS
+342 IHVGRVKIRS
-352 QYPNIRLDKN
+352 QYPNIRMDKN
-362 PLVISDDVFTNK
+362 PLIISDDVFTNK
-374 SSVQNYSGDPSGRTV
+374 SSVQKYEGDPSGRTV
-389 LGIEIP
+389 LGVEIP

-406 ANLGTNF
+406 ANIGTNF
-413 IGNTVNNLYDRGV
+413 IGNTVNDLYDRGV
-426 QIVANELSGAD
+426 QALTDPLSGAD
-437 QLILGNAYSFNPSE
+437 QLVLGNAYSFNPSQ
-451 IMRAL
+451 IMGFL
-456 SGDFSNVG
+456 SGDSSNLS
-464 LNFNENLGLDF
+464 LNTIRDF
-475 SNPLSG
+475 SNQTAG
-481 VDLGSSLKNGL
+481 VDLGDSLKNGL

-499 KGGPPQNNYSTVD
+499 LGGPYENTYYLP
-512 PVLGDIRSSDAYP
+512 GDLINKDAYP

-537 GSSTIGRVY
+537 GSPTIGRVY
-546 PSLKPEDAYTEVPGK
+546 PDMMSEDSDLYTTVPGQDLGVPDRAYPNPSGDAYNRVPGP
-561 DLGVPGRVY
+561 DLGVPGRAY
-570 KGPEGDVYRQ
+570 PNPSGDAYLQ
-580 VPGQDLGLPGRVYP
+580 VPGRDLG
-594 LLAPTDAYTD
+594 A
-604 VPGSDLGVPQRV
+604 PQRV
-616 YPTDPLGDVYADVP
+616 YPEPSGDVYLNVP

-639 IYPTVTD
+639 VYPTVTE

-657 GVPNRVYPQINDDV
+657 GVPDRVYPQINDDV

-697 VPGKDLGSPE
+697 VPGKDLGAPE
-707 RAYPIVNEDV
+707 RAYPTVNEDV
-717 YPNVPGSDLGLPG
+717 YPDVPGSDLGLPG
-730 RRYGGI
+730 RRYEGI
-736 NENVYPNDSNGTNQ
+736 NENVYPNSSEESNQ
-750 LKSPGRVY
+750 LKSPERIYV
-758 EDEPAK
+758 DEPTK
-764 KSNLVED
+764 KSSLVED
-771 VYKDSNKNLTEFT
+771 VYKDSNKNLTEFIS
-784 TKPSP
+784 KPAP
-789 VYPREETKY
+789 VYPKEDTKY

-822 GNLKPKD
+822 GNLKTKD

>member
-38 MDFEFGVLGIDLEYG
+38 MDFEFGLLGIDQEYG
-53 TPVSPLFKDGSYYND
+53 TPVSPLFKDGSYLND
-68 TGLNIFGQLQYIGK
+68 TNLNIFGQLQYIGR
-82 SKTPRDVLFYSAQT
+82 SKTPKDVLFYSAQT
-96 YLENREASLTV
+96 YLENREVSTTY
-107 DGFPRGGGKRS
+107 DGFPRTGGKRS

-140 SIEGLD
+140 SISGLD
-146 SLYKV
+146 ALYKV
-151 ARGGFQDQ
+151 ARGGFQDL
-159 DKDSEF
+159 DSDTDF

-229 RLINSSTTLTT
+229 RIINSSTTLTT

-274 AQGGSIGNTLGSIAR
+274 AQGGAFGNVLGDIAR

-319 SSPISSDINAG
+319 SSPIASDINAG

-342 IHVGRVKVRS
+342 IHVGRVKIRS

-389 LGIEIP
+389 LGVEIP

-406 ANLGTNF
+406 ANIGTNF
-413 IGNTVNNLYDRGV
+413 IGNTVNDLYDRGT
-426 QIVANELSGAD
+426 QLLTDPLSGAD
-437 QLILGNAYSFNPSE
+437 QLILGNAYSFNPSQ
-451 IMRAL
+451 IMGVL
-456 SGDFSNVG
+456 SGDSSNLS
-464 LNFNENLGLDF
+464 LNNIRDF
-475 SNPLSG
+475 ANQLSG

-499 KGGPPQNNYSTVD
+499 LGGPSENQYS
-512 PVLGDIRSSDAYP
+512 PGDLTDSDVYP

-532 GVTPP
+532 GVTPS

-546 PSLKPEDAYTEVPGK
+546 PPLKPEDVYTEVPGK
-561 DLGVPGRVY
+561 DLGVPERAY
-570 KGPEGDVYRQ
+570 KGPEGDVYPN

-594 LLAPTDAYTD
+594 PLKRQDVYDGVPGEDLGAPQRVYPEPSGDAYLN
-604 VPGSDLGVPQRV
+604 VPGSDLGPPQRV
-616 YPTDPLGDVYADVP
+616 YPT
-630 GSDLGAPQR
+630 
-639 IYPTVTD
+639 VTE

-657 GVPNRVYPQINDDV
+657 GVPDRVYPQINDDV

-697 VPGKDLGSPE
+697 VPGKDLGAPE
-707 RAYPIVNEDV
+707 RAYPIINEDV
-717 YPNVPGSDLGLPG
+717 YSGVPGSDLGLPG
-730 RRYGGI
+730 RRYEGI
-736 NENVYPNDSNGTNQ
+736 NENVYPNSSEESNQ
-750 LKSPGRVY
+750 LKSPERVY
-758 EDEPAK
+758 VDEPAK
-764 KSNLVED
+764 RSNLVED
-771 VYKDSNKNLTEFT
+771 VYKDDNKNLTEFSS
-784 TKPSP
+784 KPAP
-789 VYPREETKY
+789 VYPREDTKY
-798 FRGNLGDLYPP
+798 FKGNLGDLYPP

-822 GNLKPKD
+822 GNLKTKD

-840 DPTKFDS
+840 DRTKFDS